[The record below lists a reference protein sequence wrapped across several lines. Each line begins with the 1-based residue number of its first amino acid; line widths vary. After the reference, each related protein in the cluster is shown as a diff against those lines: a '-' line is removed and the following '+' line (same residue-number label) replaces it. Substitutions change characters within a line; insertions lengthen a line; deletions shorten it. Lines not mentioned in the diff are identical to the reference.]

1 LHCAIHY
8 IAESRCARLTQ
19 GIQLDFTNCLL
30 DPVIHPAFF
39 PPEREQQTRFIR
51 SSSPR
56 HYPMSRSSP
65 KSSSTCLTNF
75 AIAQIPSLS
84 FSTCLSVEVIVV
96 RVRMTSQLPV
106 LQEATCLFSSFHG
119 RFLNFS
125 THAFRFLHDPS
136 QNKLHPVSP
145 PRLSPE
151 RWHQMKMW
159 HRLVARLLLEWN
171 ELFSR
176 KH

>member
-1 LHCAIHY
+1 MTNQRPFENILASASQAVHCSPLFYKDCLEISFSARSFGSIASLTYKLMCIFPPTLPLRWRLHCAIHD
-8 IAESRCARLTQ
+8 IAESCCARLTQ

-75 AIAQIPSLS
+75 AIAQTPSLS
-84 FSTCLSVEVIVV
+84 L
-96 RVRMTSQLPV
+96 
-106 LQEATCLFSSFHG
+106 A
-119 RFLNFS
+119 
-125 THAFRFLHDPS
+125 
-136 QNKLHPVSP
+136 
-145 PRLSPE
+145 
-151 RWHQMKMW
+151 
-159 HRLVARLLLEWN
+159 LV
-171 ELFSR
+171 
-176 KH
+176 

>member
-1 LHCAIHY
+1 VRYTASLSHAVQ
-8 IAESRCARLTQ
+8 RLTQ
-19 GIQLDFTNCLL
+19 GIQPDFINRLL
-30 DPVIHPAFF
+30 DPVIHPAFS
-39 PPEREQQTRFIR
+39 PPEREQQTKFIR

-106 LQEATCLFSSFHG
+106 LQEATCLYLPFMVASSTSRRTLFASYVTQV
-119 RFLNFS
+119 RISF
-125 THAFRFLHDPS
+125 TEPLHLGYLQS
-136 QNKLHPVSP
+136 AGT
-145 PRLSPE
+145 E
-151 RWHQMKMW
+151 
-159 HRLVARLLLEWN
+159 
-171 ELFSR
+171 
-176 KH
+176 